1 MGIKLIV
8 TDLDGT
14 FLDTYHTLNE
24 ENVKAVRRAREQGI
38 YVAAVTARNWS
49 ACKWAV
55 TETGFDPLCVI
66 NNGAAIVE
74 GSSEKLAFENTIP
87 APAVRAILQAAAEA
101 KASIDVFAGMF
112 SLEYEPTRLSTKD
125 MVQWRTEW
133 EKKPAH
139 CRPVVEVYQDLEK
152 MIQRASDVSENITV
166 HGKDLTELPG
176 WFYRRVIE
184 QGEFYLTSSHTGC
197 IDIMAYGSTKREG
210 VERLAGMLRVKQE
223 EVVAFGDNS
232 NDIGMLKWAGT
243 GVAVGNAAPSV
254 QAAADMVT
262 ARNDEG
268 GFAKALETLIF

>member
-1 MGIKLIV
+1 MSVKLIV

-14 FLDTYHTLNE
+14 FLETYHTLSQ
-24 ENVKAVRRAREQGI
+24 ENIRAVRRAREQGI

-55 TETGFDPLCVI
+55 TQTGFDPLCVI
-66 NNGAAIVE
+66 NNGAAIIDGTTE
-74 GSSEKLAFENTIP
+74 TMKFENTIP
-87 APAVRAILQAAAEA
+87 APAVRGILEAAVEAE
-101 KASIDVFAGMF
+101 ASIDVFAGLF
-112 SLEYEPTRLSTKD
+112 SLEYGPTQLTTEDKIK
-125 MVQWRTEW
+125 WREDW
-133 EKKPAH
+133 EKKPKEYQ
-139 CRPVVEVYQDLEK
+139 PVVEVYDDLEK
-152 MIQRASDVSENITV
+152 MIERASDVSENITV

-176 WFYRRVIE
+176 WFYRRVVE

-210 VERLAGMLRVKQE
+210 VQRLASMLGIQRE
-223 EVVAFGDNS
+223 EIIAFGDNS

-262 ARNDEG
+262 ARNDED
-268 GFAKALETLIF
+268 GFAKALDTLIF